1 VLPLAQDVAERS
13 PGRLPAVLAAPTW
26 EGYTSLWCLLAGA
39 LQRSKDEIGR
49 QKRYGM
55 IVTAVAVIVIFT
67 LMVLAHEVGHFI
79 VARRAGVTVE
89 EFGIGYP
96 PRILTFA
103 KRGDT
108 EFTLNAIPV
117 GGFVRM
123 LGEEDPE
130 APGSLASKS
139 RLARGLVL
147 SAGSIMN
154 LLLAIVLLTGVY
166 MVGTLTPTEGEP
178 GAGIYQVMG
187 GTPAEEAGLRA
198 GDTVVA
204 VDGQT
209 VEDYEALSAYTHSH
223 LGEEI
228 SITIRRNRTLLPPVE
243 VTPRTE
249 WPEDEGPMGVGVGP
263 ALVVKSYPIW
273 EAIPRGLYE
282 TFVWLFAI
290 FQWSVA
296 VLRGLV
302 APQVAG
308 PIGIVQAT
316 SEAVSYGLTD
326 TLRFAAFLSTQLG
339 IVNMLPFPGLD
350 GGRLVF
356 VILEAIRRGKR
367 VSPQKEG
374 LVHIIGMVILLGFI
388 LVVSYF
394 DVVRLAS
401 GGSVLP

>member
-1 VLPLAQDVAERS
+1 
-13 PGRLPAVLAAPTW
+13 
-26 EGYTSLWCLLAGA
+26 
-39 LQRSKDEIGR
+39 
-49 QKRYGM
+49 M

-79 VARRAGVTVE
+79 VARRAGVKVE
-89 EFGIGYP
+89 EFGLGYP

-103 KRGDT
+103 KRGDI

-154 LLLAIVLLTGVY
+154 LLLAIALLTGVY
-166 MVGTLTPTEGEP
+166 MVGTLTPAEGEP
-178 GAGIYQVMG
+178 GAGIYQVMAG
-187 GTPAEEAGLRA
+187 SPAEEAGLRT

-204 VDGQT
+204 VDGQR
-209 VEDYEALSAYTHSH
+209 VEDYETLSAYTHSH
-223 LGEEI
+223 LGEQI
-228 SITIRRNRTLLPPVE
+228 SITIRRDRSLLPPVE

-273 EAIPRGLYE
+273 EAIPRGIYE

-290 FQWSVA
+290 FQWAVA
-296 VLRGLV
+296 VVRGLV
-302 APQVAG
+302 APEVAG

-339 IVNMLPFPGLD
+339 LVNMLPFPGLD

-356 VILEAIRRGKR
+356 VVLEAIRRGKR